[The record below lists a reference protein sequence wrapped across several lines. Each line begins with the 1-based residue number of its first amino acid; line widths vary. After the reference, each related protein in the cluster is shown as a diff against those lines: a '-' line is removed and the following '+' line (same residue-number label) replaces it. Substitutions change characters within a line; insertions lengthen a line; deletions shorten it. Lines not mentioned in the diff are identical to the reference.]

1 MIAIKLHTLGIGFAH
16 DGNFLIDRPNG
27 SGDSLILIFKT
38 AAMVKL
44 NNDVFYATAGS
55 AVVFSPEFHQHYGAC
70 GDEYINHWV
79 HFDFEGDT
87 AFLRRIGLQL
97 NTLITPPDIASA
109 ERILELL
116 SIESVSDAYNSQ
128 ESTDLLLRLLLTKLA
143 DGSEKGESS
152 PYRSALRELR
162 AAIYRAPSEPHTID
176 DIAASLSLSASHF
189 QHLYKREFGISC
201 YEDIIAA
208 RHEMAKYYLRTTGL
222 PIKKIAELC
231 GFENDV
237 HFMRQFKKRN
247 RLTATEYRKLPQST

>member
-1 MIAIKLHTLGIGFAH
+1 MQLHAMGIATRH
-16 DGNFLIDRPNG
+16 DAQFVIDRPNG

-38 AAMVKL
+38 PAMLKL
-44 NNDVFYATAGS
+44 NNDVLQAQAGS

-70 GDEYINHWV
+70 ADEYINHWV
-79 HFDFEGDT
+79 HFDCEGDST
-87 AFLRRIGLQL
+87 FLQHIGLHL
-97 NTLITPPDIASA
+97 NTLITPPDLASA
-109 ERILELL
+109 ERVLELL
-116 SIESVSDAYNSQ
+116 SIESVSAAQNSK
-128 ESTDLLLRLLLTKLA
+128 ESIDLMLRLLLTKLA

-189 QHLYKREFGISC
+189 QHLYKREFGVSC

-208 RHEMAKYYLRTTGL
+208 RHEMAKHYLRTTAL

-231 GFENDV
+231 GFDNDV

-247 RLTATEYRKLPQST
+247 GITATEYRKLPQST